1 MNKLLCSFLC
11 CVLIALS
18 AIADASDGEP
28 NNTTPG
34 DYQFISVYELTSMND
49 TTASYTARS
58 ALYYPMGRVVVA
70 GGGRIMRLKT
80 IPAIIKRRS
89 HLETF
94 ST

>member
-70 GGGRIMRLKT
+70 GGRIMRLKT